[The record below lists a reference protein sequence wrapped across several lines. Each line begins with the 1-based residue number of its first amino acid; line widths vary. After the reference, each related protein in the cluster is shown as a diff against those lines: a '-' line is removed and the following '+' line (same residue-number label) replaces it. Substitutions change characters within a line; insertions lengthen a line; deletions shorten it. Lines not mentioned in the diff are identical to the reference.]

1 MKTSNIIR
9 VFLCAALLS
18 NSVVGFAFE
27 TDQYNLPPEPLAD
40 IGDEVSQYTEEN
52 LREAVSKLN
61 EEIEFRQKCLENNVE
76 KNKKNKCNSTE
87 KERVKL
93 KYLRSEEAIV
103 KAVFGKLGAGIPPFT
118 SSEVWMNS
126 HLFTGQPARY
136 KTDYGNSIFALNP
149 FNYLTISPTVNLY
162 GNEFGTD
169 KIAHLYQQGFTYYQ
183 KYNRGLAAGMT
194 ADKASEKVIRWGQM
208 TERTF
213 YGTLV
218 SGVYSNADLC
228 ANFAGMKFYQGLT
241 REIKIGSITRPAIL
255 ILKNGFW
262 ILNENADLK
271 HILLK
276 PFISNHLNEAL
287 NPSKFV
293 SNFGFR
299 SFVRR
304 SVKKRS
310 CQQWLNSNFNLTKA
324 DIENLTRNLKNWY
337 GEDYGFSESENFV
350 TIVNTCFD

>member
-1 MKTSNIIR
+1 MRILYIIR
-9 VFLCAALLS
+9 VLLCAALLL
-18 NSVVGFAFE
+18 NTFVGFAFE
-27 TDQYNLPPEPLAD
+27 TDQYNLPPKPLAD
-40 IGDEVSQYTEEN
+40 IGDEVSQYTEGN
-52 LREAVSKLN
+52 IREAVSKLN
-61 EEIEFRQKCLENNVE
+61 EEIEFRQKCFDKSIE
-76 KNKKNKCNSTE
+76 KNRKKKCSSVE

-93 KYLRSEEAIV
+93 EYLRSEEAV
-103 KAVFGKLGAGIPPFT
+103 AKAVFSKLGAGIPPFT
-118 SSEVWMNS
+118 SSEGWMNS
-126 HLFTGQPARY
+126 HQFTGQPARY
-136 KTDYGNSIFALNP
+136 KTNYGESIFALNP

-169 KIAHLYQQGFTYYQ
+169 KIAHLFQQGFTYYQ
-183 KYNRGLAAGMT
+183 KYNRGLAAEMT
-194 ADKASEKVIRWGQM
+194 AHKASEKAIRWGQM

-213 YGTLV
+213 YGTLI

-241 REIKIGSITRPAIL
+241 KKIKLGEITRSAIL

-262 ILNENADLK
+262 EFNENVNLK
-271 HILLK
+271 QILLK
-276 PFISNHLNEAL
+276 PLISNHFNEAL

-310 CQQWLNSNFNLTKA
+310 CQQWLNSNLNLTKA
-324 DIENLTRNLKNWY
+324 DLENLTKNFKNWY
-337 GEDYGFSESENFV
+337 GEDYGFSESENFI
-350 TIVNTCFD
+350 TIANTCFD